1 MIRTHFTAL
10 MLIAAVALAGCQTPA
25 EPEQPQL
32 TFGHLPKI
40 NLSVTDIQIVNN
52 SAQSVQAPHVAHRFP
67 VPPVQALIRWAEDR
81 LQSAGGAGTAKFTIL
96 KAYAVETKLKT
107 DENLTG
113 LFKKEI
119 SEKYDATAEASLEIF
134 DAQGVRRA
142 IVIAGS
148 DWTRTIREDATL
160 AERKQIWFEIVEKLM
175 ERFNTEM
182 EKSVRNHMSA
192 HLR

>member
-1 MIRTHFTAL
+1 MIRTHITAL
-10 MLIAAVALAGCQTPA
+10 MLIAAVALAGCETPA

-32 TFGHLPKI
+32 TFQHLPNI
-40 NLSVTDIQIVNN
+40 MLRVSDIQIAN
-52 SAQSVQAPHVAHRFP
+52 SSTQSVQTPHVAHRFP
-67 VPPVQALIRWAEDR
+67 VPPVQALTRWAEDR
-81 LQSAGGAGTAKFTIL
+81 LQSAGGSGRAKFSIL
-96 KAYAVETKLKT
+96 KADVVETKLKT

-119 SEKYDATAEASLEIF
+119 SEKYEATAEASLEVF
-134 DAQGVRRA
+134 DVQGIRRA

-148 DWTRTIREDATL
+148 DWTRTVREDATL

-182 EKSVRNHMSA
+182 EKSIRTHMSA

>member
-1 MIRTHFTAL
+1 MIRTHITAL
-10 MLIAAVALAGCQTPA
+10 MLIAAVALAGCETPA

-32 TFGHLPKI
+32 TFRHLPKI
-40 NLSVTDIQIVNN
+40 TLKVSDIQIVNS

-67 VPPVQALIRWAEDR
+67 VPPVQALTRWAEDR
-81 LQSAGGAGTAKFTIL
+81 LVSAGGAGTAKFSIL
-96 KAYAVETKLKT
+96 KADVVETKLKT

-119 SEKYDATAEASLEIF
+119 SEKYDATAEASLEVF
-134 DAQGVRRA
+134 DASGVRRA
-142 IVIAGS
+142 VVIAGS

-175 ERFNTEM
+175 ERFNKEM
-182 EKSVRNHMSA
+182 ETSVRTHMSS